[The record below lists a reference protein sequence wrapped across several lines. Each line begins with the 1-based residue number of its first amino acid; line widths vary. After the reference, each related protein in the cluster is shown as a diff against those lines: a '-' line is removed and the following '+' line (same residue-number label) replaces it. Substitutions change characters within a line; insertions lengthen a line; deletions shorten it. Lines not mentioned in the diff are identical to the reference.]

1 MSMPLCSK
9 IDGLACFLL
18 LGFLLAG
25 QLAANTLSHAER
37 AEKRF
42 ESYIKALQ
50 EGKEEVAEEFW
61 NKEERDKYRAYDW
74 QWEYLTYRMLDPRHL
89 NYKVVNREEREGY
102 VTLEVEWYYRDGKA
116 GSLQT
121 DIRYFVEENGKM
133 VGANPIFVHTRD
145 WQQKKSKHFL
155 YRYKNKQDKPSRSLL
170 EKMDRFYEKTV
181 DLLEVDFQYRIEYFK
196 CDSPE
201 EVGLLFGLEP
211 SPARSQIFNGVAASV
226 REFVPHEIVHIISYQ
241 LLPRE
246 EKGIPPEYLNE
257 GLSYWLGGASF
268 FSSELLLSWA
278 RLKIEQEDNITLDS
292 LINDPWIYGKNEG
305 AALVTSLVK
314 FLIETYGNTEFK
326 QLFAAGESYDKQ
338 RAALTKLYGKSVNQL
353 QEEWKR
359 FVRALDLPEIRFE
372 KPASTKMS
380 FYIEDPLGDDKGDGD
395 YSYPQNQ
402 KAASGMFDLIG
413 FEVSCDDEMVYFKLQ
428 FVNLISTEISSDE
441 GFNGMLA
448 VIAIDQDDR
457 KGSGNTKL
465 LLDGGN
471 VEFPKRDAFEFA
483 IEVSNVGVLVYDQDW
498 MWRLLFLRPF
508 SQTSHIKDD
517 QIFFAVPQKIIG
529 TPEPDWKY
537 QVLVGG
543 QKGGFVNGTYRA
555 GKFMRVGQRSGPDQG
570 GGGTDTDFNPDVY
583 DILAEREA
591 DQEKIQNN
599 YDIGE
604 KRKAVVPLVK
614 LKQKID

>member
-1 MSMPLCSK
+1 MFGYTKTGGFTL
-9 IDGLACFLL
+9 FLL
-18 LGFLLAG
+18 LSFLVTG
-25 QLAANTLSHAER
+25 QLAAQSSSQAER
-37 AEKRF
+37 AKKRF
-42 ESYIKALQ
+42 ESYIRALQ
-50 EGKEEVAEEFW
+50 EGKEEEAKGFW
-61 NKEERDKYRAYDW
+61 NDEERLKYRAYDW

-133 VGANPIFVHTRD
+133 VGANPIYVYTRD
-145 WQQKKSKHFL
+145 WQQKESKHFRYL
-155 YRYKNKQDKPSRSLL
+155 YYNKRDEPSSFLL
-170 EKMDRFYEKTV
+170 ERMDRFYERMV
-181 DLLEVDFQYRIEYFK
+181 DLLGVNFQDKIEYYK
-196 CDSPE
+196 CNYSE
-201 EVGLLFGLEP
+201 QVGLLFGLEP
-211 SPARSQIFNGVAASV
+211 SPARSQIFNAVAASV
-226 REFVPHEIVHIISYQ
+226 RQFVPHEIVHIISYQ
-241 LLPRE
+241 LLPPE
-246 EKGIPPEYLNE
+246 EKEIPPEYLNE

-268 FSSELLLSWA
+268 FSPELLLSWA
-278 RLKIEQEDNITLDS
+278 KTKMEQEENLSLDS
-292 LINDPWIYGKNEG
+292 LIHDPWIYGKNEG
-305 AALVTSLVK
+305 AALVSSLIK
-314 FLIETYGNTEFK
+314 FLIETYGKAKFK

-338 RAALTKLYGKSVNQL
+338 RAALNKIYGKSLDQL
-353 QEEWKR
+353 QEEWKG
-359 FVRALDLPEIRFE
+359 FLRALDLLEVRIEGPVATQ
-372 KPASTKMS
+372 KS
-380 FYIEDPLGDDKGDGD
+380 FYIEDAWGDDNGDGD
-395 YSYPQNQ
+395 YTYPQNQ